1 MCGDGKAVREYGVA
15 AYLSKCQDQM
25 SHHKIPKEKEKME

>member
-15 AYLSKCQDQM
+15 PYQM
-25 SHHKIPKEKEKME
+25 SGSDESSQDPKEKEKME